1 MKTTMPIIVNR
12 QGDQRPFQ
20 IEAELQIA
28 VRELLRQIKYRLYTS
43 SYLDARWLLGLAVG
57 RDAPVFGHESLI
69 LTVAQAANLD
79 ALIAQRNRGC
89 PISRM
94 RGRREFYS
102 LCFYLNDHTL
112 DPRPDSECIID
123 AAVDYIRS
131 AAFDTQVFSCLDLGT
146 GSGCLLLGLLNE
158 LPHASGLGVDL
169 APLAVSQARANA
181 AQLGLADRARFICSD
196 WLEGVQGSFD
206 LVLANPP
213 YVSTGDSLLARDV
226 ANYDPSLALFAG
238 ADGLVAYAKLLPQIP
253 ARLSSVG
260 RLFLEIGAGQADAVK
275 KLAEQAGLQ
284 VYAVRTDLSGHDRC
298 LILGK
303 K

>member
-1 MKTTMPIIVNR
+1 MKTAIPDIEVP
-12 QGDQRPFQ
+12 QDSQRPFEL
-20 IEAELQIA
+20 EAELQSA
-28 VRELLRQIKYRLYTS
+28 LPDLLQQVKSRLHAP

-57 RDAPVFGHESLI
+57 RDSPVFGHESLI
-69 LTVAQAANLD
+69 LTVAQAANLN
-79 ALIAQRNRGC
+79 ALIAQRNSGY

-94 RGRREFYS
+94 RGKREFYS

-112 DPRPDSECIID
+112 DPRPDSECLVD
-123 AAVDYIRS
+123 AAVDYTRS
-131 AAFDTQVFSCLDLGT
+131 AAFDTQALSCLDLGT
-146 GSGCLLLGLLNE
+146 GSGCLLLSFLSA
-158 LPHASGLGVDL
+158 LPKTSGIGVDL

-284 VYAVRTDLSGHDRC
+284 VYAVRADLSGRDRC

>member
-1 MKTTMPIIVNR
+1 MKTTMPIIENQ

-20 IEAELQIA
+20 IEAEPQVA

-69 LTVAQAANLD
+69 MTVAQAANLD
-79 ALIAQRNRGC
+79 ALIAQRNSGC

-112 DPRPDSECIID
+112 DPRPDSECLID

-131 AAFDTQVFSCLDLGT
+131 AAFDTQVFSCLDVGT
-146 GSGCLLLGLLNE
+146 GSGCLLLSLLSE
-158 LPHASGLGVDL
+158 LPHALGLGVDL

-181 AQLGLADRARFICSD
+181 AQLRLADRARFICSD

-213 YVSTGDSLLARDV
+213 YISTGDRVLASDV

-284 VYAVRTDLSGHDRC
+284 VYAVRTDLSGRDRC

>member
-1 MKTTMPIIVNR
+1 MKTTMPIKENW

-79 ALIAQRNRGC
+79 ALIAQRNSGC

-102 LCFYLNDHTL
+102 LCFYLNDQTL
-112 DPRPDSECIID
+112 DPRPDSECLID
-123 AAVDYIRS
+123 AAVDYIHS
-131 AAFDTQVFSCLDLGT
+131 AAFDTKGFSCLDLGT
-146 GSGCLLLGLLNE
+146 GSGCLLLSLLSE
-158 LPHASGLGVDL
+158 LPHALGLGVDL

-181 AQLGLADRARFICSD
+181 AQLRLADRARFICSD
-196 WLEGVQGSFD
+196 WFEGVQGSFD

-213 YVSTGDSLLARDV
+213 YISTGDRVLARDV
-226 ANYDPSLALFAG
+226 VNYDPSLALFAG

-253 ARLSSVG
+253 ARLTSVG

-284 VYAVRTDLSGHDRC
+284 VYAVRTDLSGRDRC